1 MKKKLAIGLILGLA
15 AVSILGIAGC
25 NSNSNPNGSVYVYNW
40 GEYLDPQVI
49 DLFEEE
55 TGIKVVYDEFETNE
69 VMYPKV

>member
-15 AVSILGIAGC
+15 AASILGIAGC

-49 DLFEEE
+49 DLFEES
-55 TGIKVVYDEFETNE
+55 K
-69 VMYPKV
+69 